1 MNVNVILSEAKNL
14 GRTETLRKL
23 RVTTFIFLALFLPLP
38 FTGCAGTPKPPDW
51 VIGVKTA
58 GYPDGQ
64 FLIGVGQA
72 DSRPVAEERAYAA
85 VSRIFKAEVISQSQ
99 DWESYLSLEKKG
111 DVQAERKLVV
121 DTMTKVST
129 DKLLENV
136 KIAETWQDAKTGLY
150 SALAVMDRGV
160 ARMLLTSRIAELDEA
175 IAHDVK
181 EARAATDK
189 LMRIR
194 GLRRAIRTHI
204 ARDTYN
210 SDLRVVSGGRGVPSE
225 YTVPGLTRELEKFL
239 QESLVLTV
247 EVHGDQAD
255 AVRQAIMEGLVR
267 EGLPVTATNS
277 QPKTGEIG
285 HADLLIR
292 GEARLWPIEVP
303 DPNFRYVR
311 WCADFVVL
319 SQGDQGVVGSV
330 ARSGREGHLNY
341 PEASNRALKSL
352 QQEVSSALAKSLAE
366 HIYGDPPSDST
377 PAPAACPKS

>member
-1 MNVNVILSEAKNL
+1 MKTGTGYFSALTPPMRRNIAWWKSLLSPFL
-14 GRTETLRKL
+14 
-23 RVTTFIFLALFLPLP
+23 IFAFLLSA
-38 FTGCAGTPKPPDW
+38 CAGTPKPPDW
-51 VIGVKTA
+51 VIGTKAA
-58 GYPDGQ
+58 GYPDEQ

-72 DSRPVAEERAYAA
+72 DSRSAAEERAYAA
-85 VSRIFKAEVISQSQ
+85 VSRIFTAEVTSQSQ

-111 DVQAERKLVV
+111 DVQVERKLIV
-121 DTMTKVST
+121 DMMTKVST

-136 KIAETWQDAKTGLY
+136 KIAETWQDAKTRLY

-175 IAHDVK
+175 IAHDVN
-181 EARAATDK
+181 EARSARDK
-189 LMRIR
+189 LTKIR

-210 SDLRVVSGGRGVPSE
+210 SDLRVVSGGRGGPSA
-225 YTVPGLTRELEKFL
+225 YTVPELTREMETFL
-239 QESLVLTV
+239 KESLVVTV
-247 EVHGDQAD
+247 EVYGDQAN

-267 EGLPVTATNS
+267 EGLPVASTNS
-277 QPKTGEIG
+277 QPASGEVG
-285 HADLLIR
+285 NADLLIR

-303 DPNFRYVR
+303 DPKFRYVR

-319 SQGDQGVVGSV
+319 SQVDQRVVGSV

-341 PEASNRALKSL
+341 PEASNRALKAL

-366 HIYGDPPSDST
+366 HIYGDPPSDSA

>member
-23 RVTTFIFLALFLPLP
+23 RVTTVIFLALFLSLP

-51 VIGVKTA
+51 VTGLKTA
-58 GYPDGQ
+58 GYPDER
-64 FLIGVGQA
+64 FLIGIGQA

-160 ARMLLTSRIAELDEA
+160 ARMLLSSRIAELDEA

-204 ARDTYN
+204 VRDTYN

-239 QESLVLTV
+239 QESLILTV

-255 AVRQAIMEGLVR
+255 AVRQAIMEGLAR

-277 QPKTGEIG
+277 QPASGEFG

-319 SQGDQGVVGSV
+319 SQGDQGIVGSV

>member
-1 MNVNVILSEAKNL
+1 MNVNVMSKMGSESSFLPRSQHLVFL
-14 GRTETLRKL
+14 GNWTLTPFCL
-23 RVTTFIFLALFLPLP
+23 LLFLPLP
-38 FTGCAGTPKPPDW
+38 FTGCAGTAKPPDW
-51 VIGVKTA
+51 VIGVKTV
-58 GYPDGQ
+58 GYPDEQ

-160 ARMLLTSRIAELDEA
+160 
-175 IAHDVK
+175 
-181 EARAATDK
+181 
-189 LMRIR
+189 IR

-255 AVRQAIMEGLVR
+255 AVRQAIMEGLAR

-277 QPKTGEIG
+277 QPASGEVG

-377 PAPAACPKS
+377 PAPSACPKS

>member
-1 MNVNVILSEAKNL
+1 MSKMGSESS
-14 GRTETLRKL
+14 
-23 RVTTFIFLALFLPLP
+23 FLPWPQRVVSLGKWTLTP
-38 FTGCAGTPKPPDW
+38 FCLLFVLSACAATPKPPDW
-51 VIGVKTA
+51 VTGAKA
-58 GYPDGQ
+58 AAYPDEL
-64 FLIGVGQA
+64 FLIGAGQA
-72 DSRPVAEERAYAA
+72 DSRPVAEARAYAA
-85 VSRIFKAEVISQSQ
+85 VSRIFKAEVSSLSQ

-111 DVQAERKLVV
+111 NVQAERKLAV

-136 KIAETWQDAKTGLY
+136 KIAETWLDAKTGLY

-160 ARMLLTSRIAELDEA
+160 ARMLLTGRIAELDEA

-181 EARAATDK
+181 EGRAATDN
-189 LMRIR
+189 LMKIR

-204 ARDTYN
+204 TRDAYN

-225 YTVPGLTRELEKFL
+225 HTVPGLTRELEKFL
-239 QESLVLTV
+239 QESLVVMV

-267 EGLPVTATNS
+267 EGLVVTATDS
-277 QPKTGEIG
+277 PPASGEVG
-285 HADLLIR
+285 NADVLIT

-303 DPNFRYVR
+303 DPKFRYVR

-319 SQGDQGVVGSV
+319 SQGDQHIVGSV
-330 ARSGREGHLNY
+330 ARGGREGHLNY
-341 PEASNRALKSL
+341 PEASNRALQSL

-377 PAPAACPKS
+377 VAPAACPKS

>member
-1 MNVNVILSEAKNL
+1 MKTGAGYFSATTPPMRMNIASWKSCLSPFL
-14 GRTETLRKL
+14 
-23 RVTTFIFLALFLPLP
+23 IFACLLSA
-38 FTGCAGTPKPPDW
+38 CAGTPRPPDW
-51 VIGVKTA
+51 VIGTKA
-58 GYPDGQ
+58 AAYPDEQ
-64 FLIGVGQA
+64 FLVGTGQA

-85 VSRIFKAEVISQSQ
+85 VSRIFKAEVSSQSQ

-136 KIAETWQDAKTGLY
+136 KIAETWQDTTTGLY
-150 SALAVMDRGV
+150 SALAVMDRRV
-160 ARMLLTSRIAELDEA
+160 ARMLLTSRIAELDKA
-175 IAHDVK
+175 IIHDVN
-181 EARAATDK
+181 EARAAMDK
-189 LMRIR
+189 LTKIR

-204 ARDTYN
+204 ARDAYN

-225 YTVPGLTRELEKFL
+225 NTVPGLTRELEKFL
-239 QESLVLTV
+239 HESLVVTV

-255 AVRQAIMEGLVR
+255 AVRRAIMEGLVR
-267 EGLPVTATNS
+267 EGLSVTATHS
-277 QPKTGEIG
+277 QPASGEVG
-285 HADLLIR
+285 KADLLIR

-303 DPNFRYVR
+303 DPKFRYIR

-319 SQGDQGVVGSV
+319 SQGDQHVVGSV
-330 ARSGREGHLNY
+330 ARSGREGHLNSL
-341 PEASNRALKSL
+341 EASNRALKSL

>member
-1 MNVNVILSEAKNL
+1 
-14 GRTETLRKL
+14 
-23 RVTTFIFLALFLPLP
+23 
-38 FTGCAGTPKPPDW
+38 
-51 VIGVKTA
+51 
-58 GYPDGQ
+58 
-64 FLIGVGQA
+64 
-72 DSRPVAEERAYAA
+72 
-85 VSRIFKAEVISQSQ
+85 
-99 DWESYLSLEKKG
+99 
-111 DVQAERKLVV
+111 
-121 DTMTKVST
+121 
-129 DKLLENV
+129 
-136 KIAETWQDAKTGLY
+136 
-150 SALAVMDRGV
+150 
-160 ARMLLTSRIAELDEA
+160 MLLTSRIAELDEA

-204 ARDTYN
+204 VRDTYN

-255 AVRQAIMEGLVR
+255 AVRQAIMEGLAR

-277 QPKTGEIG
+277 QPASGEFG

-319 SQGDQGVVGSV
+319 SQGDQGIVGSV

>member
-1 MNVNVILSEAKNL
+1 
-14 GRTETLRKL
+14 
-23 RVTTFIFLALFLPLP
+23 
-38 FTGCAGTPKPPDW
+38 
-51 VIGVKTA
+51 VKTA
-58 GYPDGQ
+58 GYPDEQ

-160 ARMLLTSRIAELDEA
+160 ARMLLTSRIVELDEA

-239 QESLVLTV
+239 KESLVLTV

-277 QPKTGEIG
+277 QPTTGEIG